1 MVVRAIDAPSQQ
13 GYQHARFEAGGRV
26 QQGGNVS
33 GAPGS
38 KQVRRLC
45 AVPGGRL
52 RLWLQ

>member
-13 GYQHARFEAGGRV
+13 GHQHAHFEAGGRV

-38 KQVRRLC
+38 EQARRLC
-45 AVPGGRL
+45 ANTGGRL
-52 RLWLQ
+52 RLWRQ